1 MPPMPGRG
9 VRTVASDCRFL
20 HFAVP
25 GQQLTHSLPAL
36 RHSQQVWVALEQ
48 LANLVQLQ
56 HVAGSLDVERCW
68 RWREF
73 GLREVSVGA
82 IVRRWLNNSV
92 DMGKKVFGRDSS
104 VAEPLFFRGRNN

>member
-9 VRTVASDCRFL
+9 VRTVASDCQFL

-36 RHSQQVWVALEQ
+36 RHSQRVWVALEQ
-48 LANLVQLQ
+48 LANLVRLQ
-56 HVAGSLDVERCW
+56 HVAGSLDVERRW
-68 RWREF
+68 RWREL

-82 IVRRWLNNSV
+82 IVSCRLNNSV
-92 DMGKKVFGRDSS
+92 DIKRKKKCS
-104 VAEPLFFRGRNN
+104 VGIPP